1 MYLFDN
7 NFIIDV
13 ITDRA
18 GVSEIYTDI
27 VIYCLKQQK
36 GCVSS
41 SQLHNLRF
49 VFKKYYKEYL
59 EDYLLFERKCKI
71 IKTPANVNFD
81 SLLAEVDMDDY
92 LIELSA
98 EVANARIITFD
109 KKFLAM
115 SHFAIHPDDFYQTV
129 LKDSRVNAVTF
140 LDLKA
145 PHVELHVELEA
156 AFDRTLNSGWYIQGN
171 ELKQF
176 ETEFS
181 DYCEVDHCIGVGNG
195 LDALHLI
202 LRAYGIGK
210 GNEVIVPSN
219 TYIATWLAANY
230 ADATP
235 IPVEPDVRTYNIDP
249 ALIEAAIT
257 PNTKAIIAVHLYG
270 QPADMDA
277 INAIAKKHNLKVIE
291 DAAQAH
297 GARYKGRRVG
307 SLGDAAGFSFYP
319 GKNLGAIGDG
329 GAVTTNDAELAKK
342 IRVLGN
348 YGSQVKYHNEVK
360 GYNSRLDEL
369 QAAFLR
375 AKLKTLDA
383 WNARRKVIAASY
395 LREMDGYNLILPFVP
410 EWADP
415 VWHLFV
421 VRIQQRETLQA
432 TLQQNGVA
440 TMIHYPI
447 PPHLQPAYA
456 ELNYKQGDFPIA
468 EVIHREVLS
477 LPIGPV
483 MTDEQVSVV
492 IKAINTFNG

>member
-1 MYLFDN
+1 MN
-7 NFIIDV
+7 I
-13 ITDRA
+13 
-18 GVSEIYTDI
+18 
-27 VIYCLKQQK
+27 
-36 GCVSS
+36 
-41 SQLHNLRF
+41 
-49 VFKKYYKEYL
+49 
-59 EDYLLFERKCKI
+59 
-71 IKTPANVNFD
+71 P
-81 SLLAEVDMDDY
+81 
-92 LIELSA
+92 
-98 EVANARIITFD
+98 
-109 KKFLAM
+109 
-115 SHFAIHPDDFYQTV
+115 
-129 LKDSRVNAVTF
+129 F

-145 PHVELHVELEA
+145 PHVELRDELQA
-156 AFDRTLNSGWYIQGN
+156 AFERVLDSGWYIQGN
-171 ELKQF
+171 ELKHF
-176 ETEFS
+176 EKEFA
-181 DYCEVDHCIGVGNG
+181 DYCEVEHCIGVGNG

-202 LRAYGIGK
+202 LRAYDIGE
-210 GNEVIVPSN
+210 GDEVIVPSN
-219 TYIATWLAANY
+219 TYIATWLAASY
-230 ADATP
+230 AGATP
-235 IPVEPDVRTYNIDP
+235 IPVEPDERTYNLDP
-249 ALIEAAIT
+249 SKIEAAIT
-257 PNTKAIIAVHLYG
+257 PRTKAIMVVHLYG

-307 SLGDAAGFSFYP
+307 TLGDAAGFSFYP

-375 AKLKTLDA
+375 EKLKKLDEWNERRKA
-383 WNARRKVIAASY
+383 IAAQYLEGLSNLTSQSDGQRAASFQPNTRHCEDGNARRGNPEV
-395 LREMDGYNLILPFVP
+395 ILPFVP

-421 VRIQQRETLQA
+421 IRHPNRDELQKQLA
-432 TLQQNGVA
+432 DAGIG

-456 ELNYKQGDFPIA
+456 ELNYKEGDFPIA

-477 LPIGPV
+477 LPIGPHMKSQQV
-483 MTDEQVSVV
+483 EQVMASCHGAALTA
-492 IKAINTFNG
+492 K